1 MCGEKPDILP
11 LSAWTRGSP
20 PRMRGKENP
29 ETLRDG
35 NSGIT
40 PAYAGKRFSNLYW
53 WCRGWDHPRVCGE
66 KRQKFLQMGGQQG
79 SPPRMRG
86 KASSPSRWILG
97 TRITPAYAGKSF
109 NLYALT
115 TAFWDH
121 PRVCGEKLR
130 CCMRWQIRRGS
141 PPRMRGKDAKVL
153 IMLPL
158 RGITPAY
165 AGKRPC
171 TRYSQKGTRDHPRV
185 CGEKSTGH
193 VKPFGRTGSP
203 PRMRG
208 KVKKPFTINALP
220 RITPAYAGKRK
231 SMNASSI
238 TG

>member
-121 PRVCGEKLR
+121 PRVCGEK
-130 CCMRWQIRRGS
+130 
-141 PPRMRGKDAKVL
+141 
-153 IMLPL
+153 
-158 RGITPAY
+158 
-165 AGKRPC
+165 
-171 TRYSQKGTRDHPRV
+171 
-185 CGEKSTGH
+185 STGH